1 MAKKPL
7 GLDAQGIQKQ
17 MRLPNYLGDGATA
30 LALNSLSGLTGVIVY
45 FYTDKV
51 GIAAAAAGTIMF
63 IARIVDALTDL
74 GMGWIMDHT
83 RSRWG
88 RARPWFLWMA
98 VPTFI
103 SIIALFLVPSGASSG
118 TKFGFALGTNIL
130 ASAIVYTAI
139 AVPFG
144 SMLFYATRSTEE
156 RSKMGITRAVF
167 GYIIGMVLSIGY
179 IPITNALGGDQRA
192 WVMFAAAFA
201 VLAVIGLLAA
211 FFANPERNPDPPS
224 TQQSAVPFLESIR
237 MLFTNRYWVIMLVV
251 MLLANIIYALSS
263 GSGIYYVKW
272 ILGDENLMA
281 LLGTVGLIPVV
292 VGFAAVGPLVKLLGP
307 AKTVRIALLIG
318 IAGSLV
324 RVVFPYELWALLGF
338 GALVTLS
345 TIPIMA
351 VGGVLVNNTVAYG
364 EWKFGKRQVGMANA
378 ANSFGVKVGTGIGA
392 ASIGWILALGH
403 YDGAAATQPD
413 SAITAIL
420 VISIGVPLAILIGM
434 YVLMRFYDLDTKY
447 AQIVQELE
455 ERKQG
460 AQSVS

>member
-1 MAKKPL
+1 MAL
-7 GLDAQGIQKQ
+7 
-17 MRLPNYLGDGATA
+17 
-30 LALNSLSGLTGVIVY
+30 
-45 FYTDKV
+45 
-51 GIAAAAAGTIMF
+51 
-63 IARIVDALTDL
+63 
-74 GMGWIMDHT
+74 
-83 RSRWG
+83 
-88 RARPWFLWMA
+88 
-98 VPTFI
+98 PTFI
-103 SIIALFLVPSGASSG
+103 AIITLFLVPAGASAG

-167 GYIIGMVLSIGY
+167 GYVIGMVLSIGY

-192 WVMFAAAFA
+192 WVMFATGFA

-224 TQQSAVPFLESIR
+224 TRNNAIPFLESIGL
-237 MLFTNRYWVIMLVV
+237 LFGNRYWVIMLLV

-272 ILGDENLMA
+272 VLGDEDLMA
-281 LLGTVGLIPVV
+281 LLGAVGLIPVV
-292 VGFAAVGPLVKLLGP
+292 VGFAAVGPLVKRLGP
-307 AKTVRIALLIG
+307 AKTVRVALLVG

-351 VGGVLVNNTVAYG
+351 VGGVLVNNTVTYG

-378 ANSFGVKVGTGIGA
+378 ASSFGAKVGTGIGS

-403 YDGAAATQPD
+403 YDGAAAAQPD
-413 SAITAIL
+413 SAVTAIL
-420 VISIGVPLAILIGM
+420 LISIGVPLAILIGM
-434 YVLMRFYDLDTKY
+434 YALMRFYDLDDRY
-447 AQIVQELE
+447 GQIVQELQ
-455 ERKQG
+455 ER
-460 AQSVS
+460 AESSQSPS